1 MYKNIMAGILGLNG
15 LLLVAIGV
23 GMITTVSSRITQLG
37 LADSQAQGLSVSL
50 YALGVSDSVL
60 SIFSFAAMVL
70 IYKGIPAGRVLA
82 YVVGANLILAGA
94 GIFIL
99 TKALFGLYFIA
110 LRGVIIIALTSILM
124 PGDQGDRNLS

>member
-70 IYKGIPAGRVLA
+70 IYKGIPAGKVLA